1 MSLVSQE
8 YKEDWSGGGT
18 VIQSSLCFTCSLL
31 AILVVDDLKCKM
43 TDNIMADIDLNLRS
57 YIIYSCDQHSF
68 LVVGLKM
75 DLSTQIWIL
84 FQPQGLKGVQMQH
97 GCGKN

>member
-31 AILVVDDLKCKM
+31 LILVVVDLKCKM

-57 YIIYSCDQHSF
+57 YIYNTWW
-68 LVVGLKM
+68 LV
-75 DLSTQIWIL
+75 
-84 FQPQGLKGVQMQH
+84 
-97 GCGKN
+97 